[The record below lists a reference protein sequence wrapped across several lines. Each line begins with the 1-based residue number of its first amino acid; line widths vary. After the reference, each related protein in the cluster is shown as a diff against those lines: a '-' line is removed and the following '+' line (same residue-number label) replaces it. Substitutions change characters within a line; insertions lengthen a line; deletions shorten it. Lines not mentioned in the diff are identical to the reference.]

1 MTHATAPLLLLFSVV
16 LQTPGADTRRDRL
29 AENPDSPGICDTQ
42 LEILRTVVA
51 AQEPPEEQVAELERT
66 GAVHDR
72 LKGMKGVPAALVE
85 RCRKGLHD
93 GGRELTLRL
102 HKVAQKTKD
111 RPLYVVVERAYRE
124 YLRHFEATPVGYE
137 MSFYRAEVLWVLERW
152 AEAHEAYTRVARRE
166 RAGKFHQDAAWA
178 AVLALK
184 NATMKPGGEKKNAPL
199 PGGGAERDGGETSGP
214 PYRAVAF
221 TPDEKRMVE
230 ALELSA
236 RAGGKNA
243 PKVLY
248 QLARMHYEH
257 NQFERAIPAFRD
269 VYQKY
274 PAEEI
279 STYAFNLHLDCLNVL
294 GKKREVCATAAHALE
309 ERKPFVVKDPEMVR
323 LMRKLGEECARACGG
338 DAGCR

>member
-72 LKGMKGVPAALVE
+72 LKGRKGVPAAVVE

-111 RPLYVVVERAYRE
+111 RPLYVVVDRAYRE
-124 YLRHFEATPVGYE
+124 YLRHFVATPAGYE
-137 MSFYRAEVLWVLERW
+137 MSFYHAEVLWVLERW
-152 AEAHEAYTRVARRE
+152 AEAHEAYTRVAKRD
-166 RAGKFHQDAAWA
+166 RAGKYHQDAAYA

-184 NATMKPGGEKKNAPL
+184 NATKKAGGDKKPAAL
-199 PGGGAERDGGETSGP
+199 PGSADRDGGDPNQP
-214 PYRAVAF
+214 PYRPVPF
-221 TPDEKRMVE
+221 TSDEKRMFE

-257 NQFERAIPAFRD
+257 NQFEAAIPAFRD
-269 VYQKY
+269 VYQRY

-294 GKKREVCATAAHALE
+294 GKKREVCATAARALE

-323 LMRKLGEECARACGG
+323 LMRKLGEECARACGS